1 MNKYSKSERPKDIIK
16 VYSRN
21 RLLEATIPMI
31 PVTLSDHKNWNIVRA
46 AKMYG
51 LGSGLDPVK
60 SKRLLT
66 VEFKPFVAS
75 ILALF
80 TVHFSNDDYS
90 RL

>member
-1 MNKYSKSERPKDIIK
+1 
-16 VYSRN
+16 
-21 RLLEATIPMI
+21 
-31 PVTLSDHKNWNIVRA
+31 
-46 AKMYG
+46 MYG